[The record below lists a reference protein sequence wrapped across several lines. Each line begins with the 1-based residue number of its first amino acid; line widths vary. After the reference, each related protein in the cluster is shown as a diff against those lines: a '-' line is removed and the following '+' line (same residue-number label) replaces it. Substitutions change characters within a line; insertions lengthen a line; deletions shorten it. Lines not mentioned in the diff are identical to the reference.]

1 MILKTIITAGKN
13 VNKQCKQKIIT
24 AEYLKKPSKK
34 ILSLSSN
41 VLVPLPALQK
51 NFKKVLHH
59 LFYKMSESKKKTK
72 KIYICDS

>member
-1 MILKTIITAGKN
+1 MILKTITAGKN
-13 VNKQCKQKIIT
+13 VNKQFKQKIIT

-51 NFKKVLHH
+51 KF
-59 LFYKMSESKKKTK
+59 
-72 KIYICDS
+72 